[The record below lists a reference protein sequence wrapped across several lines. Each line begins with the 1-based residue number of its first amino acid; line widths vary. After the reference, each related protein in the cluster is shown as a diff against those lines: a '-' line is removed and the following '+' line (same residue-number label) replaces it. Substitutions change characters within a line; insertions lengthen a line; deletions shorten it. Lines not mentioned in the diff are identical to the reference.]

1 MMDVGIFGIGD
12 VPAQPNGMRLPMK
25 WNNTTRPY
33 DRDVRLES
41 LIEARAS
48 LHPHDVV
55 AVSDE
60 GELTF
65 SDLDRLA
72 NKLANHLLAADVGRG
87 DYVIICLERTNAYL
101 ITVLAVLKTGAAFI
115 PIEIEEPA
123 SRIAEIAAAEG
134 VAFAVIEQIV
144 AGAFE
149 PLELYTVVLDL
160 QQLERSQLAETRP
173 SVGIASG
180 DGAYGIA
187 TSGSSGV
194 PKIVVVAH
202 RSLVNL
208 IDWVGRSFD
217 IGPGDMGLWV
227 SPASFDLS
235 IFDLLGLPALG
246 AAVRIISRD
255 QRRDPIA
262 CARMLQ
268 REPITFWN
276 SAPALLQ
283 TIIPFL
289 SPHGGAGRIGK
300 LRLAFLSGDW
310 IPLSLPGQLR
320 SAFAR
325 AEIIALGGATEA
337 TVWSNYFPVRDIDPA
352 WKTIPYG
359 RPIQNSRY
367 YILGPDLAACDAN
380 VAGELYIAGDCLAE
394 GYLGDVQLTA
404 SRFVRDPFAEG
415 VERMYRTGDAAR
427 WWPDGTIELLG
438 RLDNQVN
445 VRGYRVDLGEVE
457 VALRRCGLQQ
467 AVAVAIEGAA
477 GTSRI
482 LAAGAL
488 REASSRVNAGEL
500 RNALG
505 GLLPSYMIP
514 DDIRLLDSIPLTANG
529 KLDRRAVAQL
539 FTGCE
544 LPADNDRGHAP
555 IRTNLTAATLETF
568 LRTEIRVLRPDLP
581 KDFTGDRP
589 FGEIGLGSLEFA
601 LLSGRLFT
609 EFGLRMS
616 PVEFYRGRT
625 LSAIATIAETL
636 APEAPLPLP
645 SDPTETKAASME
657 QKAGA
662 AAIVGMSCRVA
673 GLESLD
679 EFWDTIRAG
688 RDCLAA
694 SADADG
700 RLAGERNRAGL
711 LKHISGF
718 DAKFFGITPREAEV
732 MDPRQRLLLEAAWK
746 AIEHAGEDPGALA
759 GARIGVFVGATGDDF
774 SRLAHRNSDN
784 VTGHTL
790 TGIAPSLLANR
801 ISFAFDLRGPS
812 EVVDTA
818 CSSSLVALHRAV
830 RAIANGE
837 CEAAIVGGVSLM
849 LDDVTD
855 LSLRRLGM
863 LSPDGACKTFDAE
876 ANGYARGEGVAV
888 VYLKRVDAARAHRNC
903 IYGIVLGSAVNH
915 NGRSVSLTSPAPEA
929 QKAVILEAY
938 RLAEI
943 DPRTVGLIEA
953 HGTGTILG
961 DPIET
966 RALVDAF
973 AELYREH
980 GLEGCE
986 PHCALSAVKPNV
998 GHSEAAAGLVGLLKA
1013 VFAGHF
1019 SWVPPSAHF
1028 RQQNKY
1034 IDLQGSPFFI
1044 TGDGG
1049 PWPVKLVDAGASRR
1063 VGVSSFGFG
1072 GTNVHVVLECPPS
1085 PSRVS
1090 VDQVSPQA
1098 VFVSAHDAATLRVYA
1113 EAYANY
1119 FAELV
1124 TTGAENSRLAD
1135 IGFTSLKGRP
1145 AFKHRLVCIADT
1157 LETACET
1164 FRSMVGADDI
1174 ERVWHAVEGPDWLR
1188 DAAHSWVAGRDADR
1202 HVLERRME
1210 WDRASIAAI
1219 PTYPFSRTVHW
1230 PAWAPR
1236 APALVPPPA
1245 EAATGEWEAPLAPFA
1260 ALIADHVIDGRIL
1273 IPGALFIHLLASLA
1287 RRLTGSEGIK
1297 LERIRFLG
1305 NISTEEVPKS
1315 LTLSWD
1321 RDGSGYRL
1329 AVHAKG
1335 DDRPLCQAVGRV
1347 AEPDSGEYPLPAMQ
1361 TDPCS
1366 GEAVYSSLR
1375 ARQVVLGAG
1384 LQTITE
1390 ASYDREHCLAVLSAA
1405 GASSGPEILDGAFHA
1420 ALYWQLETSLM
1431 AELPIP
1437 FSIDRL
1443 TIHRPLPERATA
1455 IIRAT
1460 QDSDAAPRIT
1470 DLTLVASDG
1479 RCCVRIEGFA
1489 AALNASRPKPAVF
1502 AKRLGDVSRMI
1513 SPLQRDA
1520 ASDAAVLICGCDG
1533 LADRLKARGVTAR
1546 SEPSA
1551 HLLSEESDWQRMLD
1565 RQRGMPGR
1573 TALTIIVEI
1582 GSASWNDDLK
1592 RLTTLAKVL
1601 ARRRIRGQV
1610 RLLAMRLAGSDD
1622 EDRTIECATGAF
1634 ARCLRIEEPTLM
1646 ASSVG
1651 LRATAAGNWSDE
1663 RLVDAVL
1670 RHVVNT
1676 SLPPEIVVNCTDGK
1690 LFIPSIERLEPE
1702 KSAQSPYHIGG
1713 VYIVTGGLGGLG
1725 RLIAHD
1731 LALRFDARLMLCGRS
1746 PRHQA
1751 EAQLAI
1757 LRRSGAQIDYLQADV
1772 TSRDDVRMLTDR
1784 TRSSYGHING
1794 VFHAAGV
1801 LRDRLVS
1808 QPATDDLTD
1817 VVRPKLLGA
1826 RYLDLETRAD
1836 ALDFFVLFSSL
1847 AASMGNA
1854 GQSGYAFA
1862 NAWLEGVA
1870 GLRAAMVRKGQR
1882 SGRSLAVGWGPWRDG
1897 TMKIPPRL
1905 LERLNRREG
1914 LAELETLAGLSALE
1928 SALTTDMENLLIVG
1942 GDAETLGRRLSGQF
1956 LPTQEPPAKLARSE
1970 AVTMRNPEL
1979 YGSANAALIEAI
1991 AAESKLHP
1999 DELDADTRFD
2009 EYGIDSV
2016 IIMAV
2021 TERLESIFGTLPK
2034 TLFFE
2039 HQTVRSLG
2047 EHLAQQYP
2055 ERLIPFNHK
2064 AHEDIS
2070 TRSFPESAR
2079 PDHRGEDRAKAEI
2092 SRSNPDNSND
2102 IAIIGMSGCFPD
2114 ADDLNEFWQNL
2125 KEGRDSVSEVP
2136 ADRWDHLL
2144 VVQPGDAS
2152 VGPASGFRWGAFV
2165 KGAFAFDPMFFHM
2178 SKREADMIDPQE
2190 RLFLMGA
2197 YHCLEDA
2204 GYPPSSVAG
2213 AEIGVFAGVMW
2224 GQYEMWGMEKGDAAS
2239 SYGSIANRVSYSF
2252 DLKGPSLAV
2261 DSMCSSSLTAI
2272 HLACASLRSGES
2284 TAALAGGVNVN
2295 SHPSKHLFLCK
2306 RHFAATDGRC
2316 HAFGA
2321 GGDGYVAGE
2330 GVGVVMLKLRSAAER
2345 DGDRILGLIRATA
2358 INHDG
2363 RTSGY
2368 TVPNP
2373 KAQTS
2378 VVRSALSRAG
2388 IDPITV
2394 SYIEAHGTGTSL
2406 GDPIEVSALAAALQP
2421 WSEPDRQC
2429 AIGSVKSNIGH
2440 AESAAGV
2447 AGVIKV
2453 ILQMHHKSLVP
2464 SIHSTPPNPNIAFES
2479 TPFRVQRELA
2489 AWPERHGVPRRA
2501 GVSSFGA
2508 GGANAHVIL
2517 DEWMEPNAR
2526 ARASD
2531 DEAHLVPLSAA
2542 NGERLQ
2548 DYIRLLLAVLER
2560 PSDCTSTQDKVP
2572 SGAAVSAANRQS
2584 VLLDVMSKTLSLDRR
2599 FLSPDDRFDEFAL
2612 SEAAAATLEANI
2624 VAALGVA
2631 PDTVRLADCADPA
2644 ELARQLD
2651 RAEPSVRD
2659 ETMDIAD
2666 IAYTLQTGRDAMRS
2680 RVAILARSKKELV
2693 DLLRE
2698 ALNNRDEHP
2707 RIWRGT
2713 VERVGEGSGGSTEKV
2728 FLNNLLRNRRMAKL
2742 ARLWCEGAEINWA
2755 PLHGPGERRRLS
2767 LPGYPFAKL
2776 VCRVAEP
2783 TTLVRG
2789 KAGSLDPLIDSIDP
2803 EQSINGGGVAMRKS
2817 LSRSVF
2823 GVNDR
2828 TPDGEPS
2835 VGPAYMLATAMAAAR
2850 LCGISQSHGLI
2861 DANWTEAPTLGV
2873 GVREMLI
2880 ELTPGA
2886 DRTYTIRLNL
2896 EDDPGKL
2903 LFNAVMRPFTGD
2915 DEDANW
2921 QADGV
2926 DSSVSSIVSLEDT
2939 SAAENEGLRLMDL
2952 LQQGLRAVGALAND
2966 KPGPFS
2972 GAGFDRLTVHGKL
2985 PRKGQVMVDA
2995 FDGAYRMLILGDD
3008 GTPRLSMSGLRS
3020 GKEPIQSPWIPR
3032 EVVWVRT
3039 PEASVSPDA
3048 TPGTDPTGT
3057 RIVLC
3062 AGHLE
3067 EACAALM
3074 RQLAPHEVRLVRLGE
3089 LDEAEDLMS
3098 VIAAPQVSEVFLIVG
3113 GGSPV
3118 LTPDRLAEADKLA
3131 LRPLRWLARTLSA
3144 INGNEPPPALR
3155 VITLNAY
3162 RTGGE
3167 DVDPIATAAVA
3178 LSVALGR
3185 ELPRTRATCVD
3196 LTLLA
3201 NGSIGDVDLRQAL
3214 RVLREDRT
3222 VRSVAV
3228 IRDGQVLRRTLRATA
3243 SRRPGAAK
3251 VFHKEH
3257 RCLLIGGSGVVG
3269 RQLSDE
3275 LARQYGAHIVWI
3287 GRRDLEPEIAD
3298 ATARI
3303 EDLGGKLAY
3312 IRADVTDAEAL
3323 RNAFAAV
3330 WTRVGPIET
3339 VFHCGLDFSVGRLS
3353 SMEEAAFAASVG
3365 VKVAGSVNLLAVT
3378 EEYPVEEVVLM
3389 SSAEAF
3395 AGNVGWAPYSMA
3407 CAFQDGLA
3415 QAHAGCVLSV
3425 NWGYWEGSSRGD
3437 PATLAAK
3444 NVGMLNA
3451 KEALG
3456 VLEHALESGLPQ
3468 VAVFD
3473 IGQAALA
3480 RMGFV
3485 TEGDAKPTEQAQP
3498 VAAASAMTENDAEP
3512 KVEPVAIPANPDRQ
3526 VTASQDGSSREPA
3539 AIEALLR
3546 DLLGQVLRISADE
3559 IDPEQDIVHYGVDS
3573 ILIIDFFSLLEEA
3586 FGQLPAD
3593 QLIELQTVREIAN
3606 YLATPIAQPS
3616 ATTPNDGETMRR
3628 SSMDGDDAF
3637 LPGVTLIDMAAPEDA
3652 DVALKDYPQRLEEP
3666 LQPSRASKRDRTG
3679 ALQFWA
3685 VGKSEDALIEIVSR
3699 GSGPPVLF
3707 LPGIGLTAPVFHEQ
3721 FTSLSPN
3728 WSLFA
3733 LHPPGHGRSRAPKS
3747 VSIAMLADTIA
3758 ETLSRLG
3765 LDRPVHVV
3773 ASCFGTV
3780 PALFLGAHRP
3790 ELVASLTLCGAVAE
3804 NLEVPSI
3811 APEGLSLK
3819 EAAALSKAAAES
3831 LSADFEHLSNVPE
3844 NASCRETIEAARK
3857 LLLHSQRASPAV
3869 GMRYLNEILS
3879 LRTSKWAPK
3888 IEAPT
3893 LLIAGTCDTVVSPS
3907 VSVDLAAKM
3916 PNARLLMIENAGHYP
3931 FLTHANE
3938 FNSEITGF
3946 LKSAEQ

>member
-1 MMDVGIFGIGD
+1 MEAGIIGID
-12 VPAQPNGMRLPMK
+12 EVAAQPNGMRLPMK
-25 WNNTTRPY
+25 WNNTTRSY

-41 LIEARAS
+41 LIEAQAS
-48 LHPHDVV
+48 SRPHDVV
-55 AVSDE
+55 AVANE

-65 SDLDRLA
+65 ADLDRLA

-134 VAFAVIEQIV
+134 VAFAVIEQTV

-149 PLELYTVVLDL
+149 PLGLYTVVLDQ
-160 QQLERSQLAETRP
+160 QQLEQSPLPETRP
-173 SVGIASG
+173 SVELAS
-180 DGAYGIA
+180 DDAAYGIA

-217 IGPGDMGLWV
+217 IGPRDMGLWV

-262 CARMLQ
+262 CARMLE

-289 SPHGGAGRIGK
+289 SPGGCAGRIGK

-320 SAFAR
+320 SIFAQV
-325 AEIIALGGATEA
+325 EIIALGGATEA

-359 RPIQNSRY
+359 RPIQNCRY
-367 YILGPDLAACDAN
+367 YILGPDLTACDAN

-404 SRFVRDPFAEG
+404 SRFVKDPFADD

-427 WWPDGTIELLG
+427 WWPNGTIELLG

-467 AVAVAIEGAA
+467 AVAVAIDGAA

-488 REASSRVNAGEL
+488 LEASSRVSAGEL
-500 RNALG
+500 RDALSR
-505 GLLPSYMIP
+505 LLPSYMIP
-514 DDIRLLDSIPLTANG
+514 DDIRLIDSVPLTANG
-529 KLDRRAVAQL
+529 KLDRRAVARL
-539 FTGCE
+539 FTDCE
-544 LPADNDRGHAP
+544 LPTNDRGRAP
-555 IRTNLTAATLETF
+555 VRTNLTAAALERF
-568 LRTEIRVLRPDLP
+568 LRTEIGVLRPDLP
-581 KDFTGDRP
+581 KDFTSDRA

-625 LSAIATIAETL
+625 LTAVAGIAETL
-636 APEAPLPLP
+636 ALEAPPP
-645 SDPTETKAASME
+645 SSSEPAEVTAASME
-657 QKAGA
+657 QKAEA
-662 AAIVGMSCRVA
+662 VAIVGMSCRIA

-679 EFWDTIRAG
+679 EFWDAIRTG

-694 SADADG
+694 SVDADG
-700 RLAGERNRAGL
+700 QLRNEHNRGAF
-711 LKHISGF
+711 LKHIAGF

-774 SRLAHRNSDN
+774 SRLVHRNSDN

-849 LDDVTD
+849 LDDMTD

-888 VYLKRVDAARAHRNC
+888 VYLKRVDAARAHNNR

-973 AELYREH
+973 VELYREH
-980 GLEGCE
+980 GLKGCE

-1013 VFAGHF
+1013 VLAGHF

-1044 TGDGG
+1044 TSDGG
-1049 PWPVKLVDAGASRR
+1049 PWPVKSIDPGASRR

-1072 GTNVHVVLECPPS
+1072 GTNVHVVLECPAPA
-1085 PSRVS
+1085 SRVS

-1098 VFVSAHDAATLRVYA
+1098 VFVSAHDAATLSVYA
-1113 EAYANY
+1113 DAYANY

-1124 TTGAENSRLAD
+1124 AAGAGNSRLAD

-1145 AFKHRLVCIADT
+1145 AFKHRLVCIVDT
-1157 LETACET
+1157 LETACKT
-1164 FRSMVGADDI
+1164 FRSVVGADDI
-1174 ERVWHAVEGPDWLR
+1174 ERVWNVAEGPDWLQ
-1188 DAAHSWVAGRDADR
+1188 DAARSWVAGRDADR
-1202 HVLERRME
+1202 HVLERRMG
-1210 WDRASIAAI
+1210 WDRASLAAI
-1219 PTYPFSRTVHW
+1219 PTYPFSRTVLW

-1236 APALVPPPA
+1236 APALAPVLAPA
-1245 EAATGEWEAPLAPFA
+1245 EAAKGEWEASLAPFA

-1273 IPGALFIHLLASLA
+1273 VPGAVFIHLLGSLA

-1305 NISTEEVPKS
+1305 NISTDEVPKS
-1315 LTLSWD
+1315 LTVSWD
-1321 RDGSGYRL
+1321 RDDSGYRM
-1329 AVHAKG
+1329 AVHAEG
-1335 DDRPLCQAVGRV
+1335 DGRPLCQAVGGV
-1347 AEPDSGEYPLPAMQ
+1347 AEPDSGEYPLPTMQ
-1361 TDPCS
+1361 ADPCS
-1366 GEAVYSSLR
+1366 GETVYSSLR
-1375 ARQVVLGAG
+1375 ASQVALGAS
-1384 LQTITE
+1384 LQTIAK
-1390 ASYDREHCLAVLSAA
+1390 ASYDQDHCLAVLSAP
-1405 GASSGPEILDGAFHA
+1405 GASSGPEMLDGAFHA
-1420 ALYWQLETSLM
+1420 ALFWQLKTSQM
-1431 AELPIP
+1431 AGLPIP
-1437 FSIDRL
+1437 FSIDTL
-1443 TIHRPLPERATA
+1443 TIHRPLSKRATA
-1455 IIRAT
+1455 IICGT

-1470 DLTLVASDG
+1470 DLTLVDSNG

-1489 AALNASRPKPAVF
+1489 AVLNASGPKPVVF
-1502 AKRLGDVSRMI
+1502 AKRLGDVARMV
-1513 SPLQRDA
+1513 SPLQQGA
-1520 ASDAAVLICGCDG
+1520 ALDAAVLVCGCDG
-1533 LADRLKARGVTAR
+1533 LAASLKARGVTAR

-1565 RQRGMPGR
+1565 RQTGNLGC
-1573 TALTIIVEI
+1573 TAPTIIVEI

-1601 ARRRIRGQV
+1601 ARSRMHCQV

-1622 EDRTIECATGAF
+1622 DDRAIECATGAF

-1651 LRATAAGNWSDE
+1651 LRATAAGNWSDPG
-1663 RLVDAVL
+1663 LVDAVL

-1676 SLPPEIVVNCTDGK
+1676 SLPPEIVVNCKDGK
-1690 LFIPSIERLEPE
+1690 LFIPSIKRLELE
-1702 KSAQSPYHIGG
+1702 KSAQSPYRVGG

-1731 LALRFDARLMLCGRS
+1731 LAVRFDARLMLCGRT

-1751 EAQLAI
+1751 EAQLAN

-1772 TSRDDVRMLTDR
+1772 TSHDDVRMLTDR
-1784 TRSSYGHING
+1784 ARSNYGHING

-1808 QPATDDLTD
+1808 QTATNDLID

-1862 NAWLEGVA
+1862 NAWLEGAA

-1905 LERLNRREG
+1905 LERLNKREG
-1914 LAELETLAGLSALE
+1914 LAELETTAGLRALE
-1928 SALTTDMENLLIVG
+1928 SALTIDMENLLIVS
-1942 GDAETLGRRLSGQF
+1942 GDAETLGRRLSWQF
-1956 LPTQEPPAKLARSE
+1956 VPTMQEPNAKLARSE
-1970 AVTMRNPEL
+1970 AGTMRNPEL
-1979 YGSANAALIEAI
+1979 YSSANAALIEAI
-1991 AAESKLHP
+1991 AAESKLNP
-1999 DELDADTRFD
+1999 DEICADTRFE

-2039 HQTVRSLG
+2039 YQTVRSLG
-2047 EHLAQQYP
+2047 EHLAHQYP
-2055 ERLIPFNHK
+2055 ERLIPFNGK

-2070 TRSFPESAR
+2070 TRSFQESSRA
-2079 PDHRGEDRAKAEI
+2079 DDRGEDRAQAEI
-2092 SRSNPDNSND
+2092 FRSNPDNSDD

-2114 ADDLNEFWQNL
+2114 ADDLEAFWQNL
-2125 KEGRDSVSEVP
+2125 KKGRDSVSEVP
-2136 ADRWDHLL
+2136 ADRWDHRL

-2165 KGAFAFDPMFFHM
+2165 KDAFAFDPMFFHM

-2190 RLFLMGA
+2190 RLFLMSA

-2272 HLACASLRSGES
+2272 HLACASLRSGE
-2284 TAALAGGVNVN
+2284 TMAALAGGVNVN

-2388 IDPITV
+2388 IDPISV

-2406 GDPIEVSALAAALQP
+2406 GDPIEVSALVAALQP

-2489 AWPERHGVPRRA
+2489 AWAEPHGVPRRA

-2517 DEWMEPNAR
+2517 EEWIEAKAR

-2531 DEAHLVPLSAA
+2531 DEAHIVPLSAA
-2542 NGERLQ
+2542 NGERLE
-2548 DYIRLLLAVLER
+2548 DYIHLLLAVLER
-2560 PSDCTSTQDKVP
+2560 PSDGISTQVTVP
-2572 SGAAVSAANRQS
+2572 SAAISAANRQS
-2584 VLLDVMSKTLSLDRR
+2584 VILDVMSKTLSLDRR

-2624 VAALGVA
+2624 AAALGVE
-2631 PDTVRLADCADPA
+2631 PDTVRLADCTDPT

-2651 RAEPSVRD
+2651 RVEPSVRD

-2680 RVAILARSKKELV
+2680 RLAILARSKKELI

-2698 ALNNRDEHP
+2698 ALGNSGEHP

-2713 VERVGEGSGGSTEKV
+2713 VERVREGAGGSTEKV
-2728 FLNNLLRNRRMAKL
+2728 FLNNLLRNRRMSKL

-2755 PLHGPGERRRLS
+2755 QLHEPGECRRLS

-2789 KAGSLDPLIDSIDP
+2789 KAGSLDPLIDSVDP
-2803 EQSINGGGVAMRKS
+2803 VQSIKGGGVTMRKS
-2817 LSRSVF
+2817 LSRSAFCV
-2823 GVNDR
+2823 GSR
-2828 TPDGEPS
+2828 TLDGEPS
-2835 VGPAYMLATAMAAAR
+2835 VGLAYILATTMAAAR
-2850 LCGISQSHGLI
+2850 LCGISQSHGLV
-2861 DANWTEAPTLGV
+2861 DANWREAPTLGAD
-2873 GVREMLI
+2873 VREMLI

-2886 DRTYTIRLNL
+2886 DRNYTIRVSL

-2903 LFNAVMRPFTGD
+2903 LFNAVMRPFAGED
-2915 DEDANW
+2915 GDANW
-2921 QADGV
+2921 QADGIPA
-2926 DSSVSSIVSLEDT
+2926 SVSLKDT

-2952 LQQGLRAVGALAND
+2952 LQQGLRAVGVFAND
-2966 KPGPFS
+2966 EPGPFS

-2985 PRKGQVMVDA
+2985 PHKARVMVDT

-3008 GTPRLSMSGLRS
+3008 DTPRLSMSGLRF
-3020 GKEPIQSPWIPR
+3020 GKDPTPSPCMPR

-3048 TPGTDPTGT
+3048 TIDNESTGT
-3057 RIVLC
+3057 RIVLS

-3067 EACAALM
+3067 EACAALV
-3074 RQLAPHEVRLVRLGE
+3074 RQLVPHEVRLVRLDE
-3089 LDEAEDLMS
+3089 LDQEEDLMS
-3098 VIAAPQVSEVFLIVG
+3098 VIAAPQISEVFLIVG
-3113 GGSPV
+3113 GGRPV
-3118 LTPDRLAEADKLA
+3118 LTPDRLAEADRLA
-3131 LRPLRWLARTLSA
+3131 LRPLRWLAKALSA
-3144 INGNEPPPALR
+3144 TNGVQPPPALR

-3162 RTGGE
+3162 RTGSE
-3167 DVDPIATAAVA
+3167 DVDPISTAAVA
-3178 LSVALGR
+3178 LSVAVGR

-3201 NGSIGDVDLRQAL
+3201 NGSIGDVDMRQAL

-3243 SRRPGAAK
+3243 SRRPGASK

-3287 GRRDLEPEIAD
+3287 GRRDLEPEIVD
-3298 ATARI
+3298 AIARI
-3303 EDLGGKLAY
+3303 EDLGGKLTY
-3312 IRADVTDAEAL
+3312 VRADVTDAEGL

-3330 WTRVGPIET
+3330 WTRVGPIEA
-3339 VFHCGLDFSVGRLS
+3339 VFHCGLDFSVRRLA
-3353 SMEEAAFAASVG
+3353 SMDEAAFEASVG
-3365 VKVAGSVNLLAVT
+3365 AKMAGSLNLLAVT
-3378 EEYPVEEVVLM
+3378 EEYPVEDVVLM

-3395 AGNVGWAPYSMA
+3395 AGNVGWAPYSAA

-3415 QAHAGCVLSV
+3415 QAHAGRVLSV
-3425 NWGYWEGSSRGD
+3425 NWGYWEGSARGD

-3444 NVGMLNA
+3444 NVRMLNA
-3451 KEALG
+3451 TEALG

-3468 VAVFD
+3468 VAVFG
-3473 IGQAALA
+3473 IGQAALE

-3485 TEGDAKPTEQAQP
+3485 IVSDAKPSGQAQP
-3498 VAAASAMTENDAEP
+3498 VAPASAKTENDGVP
-3512 KVEPVAIPANPDRQ
+3512 KVEPVAEPVNPGRQ
-3526 VTASQDGSSREPA
+3526 VTARQDESSREHA
-3539 AIEALLR
+3539 AFEALLR

-3573 ILIIDFFSLLEEA
+3573 ILILDFFSLLEET

-3593 QLIELQTVREIAN
+3593 QLIELQTLREIAN
-3606 YLATPIAQPS
+3606 YLATTIASPTA
-3616 ATTPNDGETMRR
+3616 ATPKDGETMRR
-3628 SSMDGDDAF
+3628 SSMDGDDGRLAG
-3637 LPGVTLIDMAAPEDA
+3637 LTLIDMAAPEDA
-3652 DVALKDYPQRLEEP
+3652 DVALKDYPQRLEGP
-3666 LQPSRASKRDRTG
+3666 LPPLRVSKRDRAG

-3685 VGKSEDALIEIVSR
+3685 VGQSEDALIEIVSR

-3733 LHPPGHGRSRAPKS
+3733 LHPPGHGRSKAPKS
-3747 VSIAMLADTIA
+3747 ASIAVLADTIA

-3780 PALFLGAHRP
+3780 PALYLGAHRP

-3804 NLEVPSI
+3804 NLEVPAI

-3831 LSADFEHLSNVPE
+3831 LSADFERLLNVPE
-3844 NASCRETIEAARK
+3844 NASRRETIEAARM
-3857 LLLHSQRASPAV
+3857 LLLNSQRASPAV

-3879 LRTSKWAPK
+3879 LRPSKWAPK
-3888 IEAPT
+3888 IAAPT

-3907 VSVDLAAKM
+3907 VSVDLAAKL

-3931 FLTHANE
+3931 FLTHANQ
-3938 FNSEITGF
+3938 FNPEMTSF
-3946 LKSAEQ
+3946 LKSAEH